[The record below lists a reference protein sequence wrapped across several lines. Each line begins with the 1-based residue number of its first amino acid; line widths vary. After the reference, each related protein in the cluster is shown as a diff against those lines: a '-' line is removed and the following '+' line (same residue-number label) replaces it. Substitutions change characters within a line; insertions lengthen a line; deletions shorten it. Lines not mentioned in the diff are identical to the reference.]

1 MANRGYSETD
11 GRFDM
16 SGGDHDT
23 EDFKRYVPGQV
34 ESIAGR
40 TSVGEQIARGG
51 WTRSDTPSCDDPTVT
66 LKAHKYQG
74 GSADGGDRAAY
85 PGVPTPKSGTTY

>member
-1 MANRGYSETD
+1 MPNRGYPESD

-23 EDFKRYVPGQV
+23 EDGKRYNGAVVQSV
-34 ESIAGR
+34 AGR

-51 WTRSDTPSCDDPTVT
+51 WTRSDTPLGIDPD
-66 LKAHKYQG
+66 LPPDHKYQG
-74 GSADGGDRAAY
+74 GSADGRVRAAY
-85 PGVPTPKSGTTY
+85 PGTPDPTPGQTY